1 MMKKIIGFGL
11 VVVSFVAAAAWLNRI
26 EILLAVVKYQSQNS
40 FEVAENSLIEWQ
52 QGPDHASGAA
62 GDRSPNIILIVA
74 DDLGFNDIS
83 TFGGGVDDG
92 RVTTPNIDQLAAQG
106 AVFNQSYA
114 GNATC
119 APSRAMLM
127 TGRYPARTGFEF
139 TPTPSGMAPILTMI
153 TSSINT
159 GLPDV
164 IFNESLDSAALP
176 IYWRVT
182 KQRNNY
188 RRDAS
193 KKWLLHC
200 AHRQVAFRRIYR
212 WYEAQ

>member
-106 AVFNQSYA
+106 AVLSPQGHCRADTCSFSSLVSVFSRRA
-114 GNATC
+114 GVPPC
-119 APSRAMLM
+119 RLGGSSVS
-127 TGRYPARTGFEF
+127 GF
-139 TPTPSGMAPILTMI
+139 
-153 TSSINT
+153 
-159 GLPDV
+159 
-164 IFNESLDSAALP
+164 AL
-176 IYWRVT
+176 
-182 KQRNNY
+182 
-188 RRDAS
+188 
-193 KKWLLHC
+193 
-200 AHRQVAFRRIYR
+200 
-212 WYEAQ
+212 